1 MNVASVPA
9 GYGLGLRKTM
19 ESILTQIAN
28 YVPDPTKIP
37 DYFRETQALNNAMN
51 LKPKEMIKN
60 AIEAMAKQD
69 IPLSHNGSIFVF
81 ENTKRVPLTPE
92 QKAQGDAYILTME
105 KYIAAKAVQH
115 DEDISKIVAPG
126 RNSENLKKLKELLE
140 QKAAIVSEIK
150 ETAKIELE
158 AKGIT
163 AKIKDNVLSIEL
175 YTEAALEPE
184 KKVWAEAYILAR
196 DKAFSAQSKKI
207 DEELTA
213 IQKEN
218 KYFENEDI
226 FKKLQEIFTKKI
238 KTENSFMAATL
249 EELAKNGVSAKI
261 QGKCVALQGTVRIAL
276 DDKAKELA
284 ESYLTG
290 IKQEANAKTAE
301 IDAEIGKISNTE
313 PFTAPATIGNLYN
326 AIFRKI
332 IAENEIKKL
341 AIEELANMGITAKI
355 SGRSMLI

>member
-1 MNVASVPA
+1 
-9 GYGLGLRKTM
+9 
-19 ESILTQIAN
+19 
-28 YVPDPTKIP
+28 
-37 DYFRETQALNNAMN
+37 
-51 LKPKEMIKN
+51 
-60 AIEAMAKQD
+60 
-69 IPLSHNGSIFVF
+69 
-81 ENTKRVPLTPE
+81 
-92 QKAQGDAYILTME
+92 
-105 KYIAAKAVQH
+105 
-115 DEDISKIVAPG
+115 
-126 RNSENLKKLKELLE
+126 
-140 QKAAIVSEIK
+140 
-150 ETAKIELE
+150 
-158 AKGIT
+158 
-163 AKIKDNVLSIEL
+163 
-175 YTEAALEPE
+175 
-184 KKVWAEAYILAR
+184 
-196 DKAFSAQSKKI
+196 
-207 DEELTA
+207 
-213 IQKEN
+213 
-218 KYFENEDI
+218 
-226 FKKLQEIFTKKI
+226 
-238 KTENSFMAATL
+238 MAATL